1 GKPGGRAAGAHPPS
15 GALLGTG
22 RRAEAVRAARAG
34 DRPAGQPGRQGV
46 GARRR
51 FVARTEEKSGDRHL
65 ADAGPA
71 RAASRRAHQR
81 HGARGRGSH
90 RRAGQEGGA
99 WPHGG
104 AGRAQHGRGRAARR
118 PHHGAGPRADPGGR
132 HLRGDQERR
141 ARDRGVPGRRGA
153 GVTAPLLEVSDLDA
167 WYGQAQALHKVHLT
181 VAPGECVALIG
192 RNGAGKTTTLRS
204 IMGVLRKK
212 TGTIRFRGQDI
223 LKLDSHEIARR
234 GIAYVPEE
242 RAIFATLSV
251 KENLELPPVWQKG
264 GWTARKCYEAFPA
277 LEARGEHSGAKL
289 SGGEQQMLAIA

>member
-1 GKPGGRAAGAHPPS
+1 M
-15 GALLGTG
+15 
-22 RRAEAVRAARAG
+22 
-34 DRPAGQPGRQGV
+34 
-46 GARRR
+46 
-51 FVARTEEKSGDRHL
+51 
-65 ADAGPA
+65 
-71 RAASRRAHQR
+71 
-81 HGARGRGSH
+81 
-90 RRAGQEGGA
+90 
-99 WPHGG
+99 
-104 AGRAQHGRGRAARR
+104 
-118 PHHGAGPRADPGGR
+118 
-132 HLRGDQERR
+132 
-141 ARDRGVPGRRGA
+141 
-153 GVTAPLLEVSDLDA
+153 TAPLLEVSDLDA

-277 LEARGEHSGAKL
+277 LETRGEHSGAKL
-289 SGGEQQMLAIA
+289 SGGEQQMLAIARVLRAGPTLLLLDEPSEGLAPVVVKQIGKILRGLKAEGMSMLLVEQNLHFALSLADRHTLLVDGEVKETLTTKEVRARDRELLDYLSV

>member
-1 GKPGGRAAGAHPPS
+1 
-15 GALLGTG
+15 
-22 RRAEAVRAARAG
+22 
-34 DRPAGQPGRQGV
+34 
-46 GARRR
+46 
-51 FVARTEEKSGDRHL
+51 
-65 ADAGPA
+65 
-71 RAASRRAHQR
+71 
-81 HGARGRGSH
+81 
-90 RRAGQEGGA
+90 
-99 WPHGG
+99 
-104 AGRAQHGRGRAARR
+104 
-118 PHHGAGPRADPGGR
+118 PGGR

-153 GVTAPLLEVSDLDA
+153 GVTAPLMEVSDVDA
-167 WYGQAQALHKVHLT
+167 WYGQAQARHKVHLT

-242 RAIFATLSV
+242 RAIFATLRV
-251 KENLELPPVWQKG
+251 KEKLELPPVWHSG

-277 LEARGEHSGAKL
+277 LETRGEHSGAKL
-289 SGGEQQMLAIA
+289 SGGEQQMLAIARVLRAGPTLLLLVEPSEGLAPVVVQQIGKILRGLKAEGMSMLLVEQNLHF